1 MTPLRHPSTGITMRN
16 IDPELPRRTGK
27 DPPETSSGKRYMIF
41 FPPGGDSCPAEN
53 LQKYSGKGSA
63 CIKLQDVQNSPSDLA
78 VDIDRVGIKEFRLPL
93 VVRDRDTGLQ
103 HTVATVDLGVDLP
116 AAFKGTHMSRFV
128 EALEAW
134 REHAPE
140 GPVPALD
147 YPSMRGLLEDV
158 RLRLDARRAYV
169 RFRFPYF
176 RAKAAPATG
185 SKAPVAYDCTMTGE
199 MTKGEHPGVHA
210 GSGCSRDHGLP
221 LLQSHQQGRSARTAR
236 SGEAGR
242 AHDQI

>member
-1 MTPLRHPSTGITMRN
+1 MH
-16 IDPELPRRTGK
+16 
-27 DPPETSSGKRYMIF
+27 
-41 FPPGGDSCPAEN
+41 
-53 LQKYSGKGSA
+53 
-63 CIKLQDVQNSPSDLA
+63 KLQDVQNSPSDLA

-147 YPSMRGLLEDV
+147 YPSTVSYTHLTLPTTP
-158 RLRLDARRAYV
+158 YV
-169 RFRFPYF
+169 
-176 RAKAAPATG
+176 
-185 SKAPVAYDCTMTGE
+185 
-199 MTKGEHPGVHA
+199 
-210 GSGCSRDHGLP
+210 
-221 LLQSHQQGRSARTAR
+221 
-236 SGEAGR
+236 
-242 AHDQI
+242 